1 MYFHNLTW
9 IFPTIFTLYSGVSI
23 DLIPNVLYLF
33 ECLIFSNIRFSL
45 RWPTAVSHKRTDWKF
60 CMGLIWISYKWIS
73 YKSHINLKRTGIFFF
88 CLGFL
93 SRTFT
98 ILDHKSLIVNCFSR
112 PHPFKSFKGYLPQI
126 LLGPLLNIS
135 SHIIVAVQGQTG
147 TGQKYS
153 NIFENNQIACGI

>member
-1 MYFHNLTW
+1 MFCIYSSVWFFQIFDFHCVDPLQWAINGLTGNFVW
-9 IFPTIFTLYSGVSI
+9 
-23 DLIPNVLYLF
+23 D
-33 ECLIFSNIRFSL
+33 
-45 RWPTAVSHKRTDWKF
+45 
-60 CMGLIWISYKWIS
+60 SYE
-73 YKSHINLKRTGIFFF
+73 YESHINLKRTGIFFF